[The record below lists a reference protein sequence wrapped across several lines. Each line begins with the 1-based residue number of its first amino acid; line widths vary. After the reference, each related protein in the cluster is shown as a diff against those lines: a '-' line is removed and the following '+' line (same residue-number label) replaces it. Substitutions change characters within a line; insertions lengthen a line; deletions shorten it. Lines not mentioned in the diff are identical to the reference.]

1 MNKHEVTSG
10 ASSLLLGAARA
21 AGQKCAREREMTTWR
36 ALHMRIN
43 GNRRKKTDRSLTI
56 LCPKQ
61 KNTEY
66 TLVKISKVY
75 IPSIYIIY
83 DVKNNNIISKMIP
96 Y

>member
-1 MNKHEVTSG
+1 
-10 ASSLLLGAARA
+10 
-21 AGQKCAREREMTTWR
+21 
-36 ALHMRIN
+36 MRIN

-75 IPSIYIIY
+75 IPSIYIID
-83 DVKNNNIISKMIP
+83 DVKNNNFISKMIP
-96 Y
+96 YFKLIAVHSLVREHGDAGVGPFSR